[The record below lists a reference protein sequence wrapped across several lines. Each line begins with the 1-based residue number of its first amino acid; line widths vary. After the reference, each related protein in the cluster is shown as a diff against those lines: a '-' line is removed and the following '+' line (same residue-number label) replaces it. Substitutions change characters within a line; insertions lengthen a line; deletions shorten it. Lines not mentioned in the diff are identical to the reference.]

1 MEAKGTAAKVLLLL
15 PLLLS
20 SSEHLSPRRPH
31 SGLTDRKEGGRAS
44 ETEGAEREGR
54 GGGGGG
60 GGRFEEKE
68 EGGGSADGK

>member
-54 GGGGGG
+54 GGG
-60 GGRFEEKE
+60 RFEEKE

>member
-20 SSEHLSPRRPH
+20 SSEHLSPRRPL

-60 GGRFEEKE
+60 RFEEKE
-68 EGGGSADGK
+68 ERGGSADGK

>member
-60 GGRFEEKE
+60 RFEEKE